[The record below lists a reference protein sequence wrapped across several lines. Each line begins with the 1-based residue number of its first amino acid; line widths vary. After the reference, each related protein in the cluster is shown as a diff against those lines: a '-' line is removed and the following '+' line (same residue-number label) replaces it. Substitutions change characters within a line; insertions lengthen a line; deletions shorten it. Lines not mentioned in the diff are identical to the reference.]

1 MADKFTFLKAKIS
14 DIINGEFVEAGN
26 ESFLKTKDG
35 KELSRARVMGTVVE
49 KFIAKDGN
57 YASLTIDDS
66 SETIRVKFFQ
76 QAVQFANSCE
86 VGDVIDVF
94 GFVRQYEGEV
104 YLGPMVSKKLND
116 PNAEVLRKLELYS
129 SSSGLSAFADH
140 SSMVLAKISGLDK
153 GDGVKIS
160 KLIDELKM
168 DSASAMEIIT
178 DLMMKGELYEPKKG
192 VIRKVD

>member
-1 MADKFTFLKAKIS
+1 
-14 DIINGEFVEAGN
+14 
-26 ESFLKTKDG
+26 
-35 KELSRARVMGTVVE
+35 MGTVVE

-129 SSSGLSAFADH
+129 SSSGLSAFAGS